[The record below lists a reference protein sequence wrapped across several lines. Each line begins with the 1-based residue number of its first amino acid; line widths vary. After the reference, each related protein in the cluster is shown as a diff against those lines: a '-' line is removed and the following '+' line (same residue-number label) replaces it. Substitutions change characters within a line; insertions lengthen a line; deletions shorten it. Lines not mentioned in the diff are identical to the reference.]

1 MDHGDIGLYNASM
14 SKLNKAFYI
23 KYGDNIPVD
32 PNTCFI
38 KPAK

>member
-1 MDHGDIGLYNASM
+1 MDKADIGLYNASM
-14 SKLNKAFYI
+14 SKVNKAFYL
-23 KYGDNIPVD
+23 KNGDIPVD